1 MSRNLKKSNHYIYLL
16 LDNNLNLNKHILTH
30 AGRRNLQSLAEIF
43 YNVFRLPLSNK
54 TRNKFHKNIK
64 ILRKF
69 IQSPANRDKIARRN
83 YKVFSDLLRSI
94 AKYLKII
101 LK

>member
-1 MSRNLKKSNHYIYLL
+1 MSKNLKKSKHYIYLL

-54 TRNKFHKNIK
+54 TRNKFYKNIK

-69 IQSPANRDKIARRN
+69 IQSPAIRDKIARRN
-83 YKVFSDLLRSI
+83 YKVFSDLLGSI

>member
-1 MSRNLKKSNHYIYLL
+1 MSKNLIKSKHYIYLL

-30 AGRRNLQSLAEIF
+30 AGRKNLQSLAEIF
-43 YNVFRLPLSNK
+43 YNVFRLPLSNQ
-54 TRNKFHKNIK
+54 TRKKFLKNIK

-69 IQSPANRDKIARRN
+69 IQSPSNRQKIAGRN
-83 YKVFSDLLRSI
+83 YKVFTELLRSLE
-94 AKYLKII
+94 KYLKII